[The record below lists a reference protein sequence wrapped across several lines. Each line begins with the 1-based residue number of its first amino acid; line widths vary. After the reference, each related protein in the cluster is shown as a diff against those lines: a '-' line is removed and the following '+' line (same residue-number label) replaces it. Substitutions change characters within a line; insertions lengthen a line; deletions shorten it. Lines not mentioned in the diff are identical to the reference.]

1 MVNVCQEEDAEKVP
15 PIGHMKHSAVRQPGE
30 NTQSEQAASDSTVI
44 LTPVTRKVSLRQLKK
59 NRTDQKGKQQ
69 YFNSWTSIILTTEA
83 LNPLCKNCVI

>member
-1 MVNVCQEEDAEKVP
+1 
-15 PIGHMKHSAVRQPGE
+15 MKHSAVRQPGE